1 MGDPVRSR
9 DPAHTFLPFVWDP
22 NVPWVIY
29 PRDTLEFLNVLATAE
44 VTYE

>member
-9 DPAHTFLPFVWDP
+9 EHTPFLPFVWDP

-44 VTYE
+44 VTY